1 MIPMYP
7 KAKSILLQ
15 MSFEEESEDDI
26 KIEIGGDFWNSH
38 QSVTSSHS
46 NNSIVP
52 IVHLYAYNDQI
63 NKLRYNP

>member
-26 KIEIGGDFWNSH
+26 KIEIGGDF
-38 QSVTSSHS
+38 
-46 NNSIVP
+46 
-52 IVHLYAYNDQI
+52 
-63 NKLRYNP
+63 